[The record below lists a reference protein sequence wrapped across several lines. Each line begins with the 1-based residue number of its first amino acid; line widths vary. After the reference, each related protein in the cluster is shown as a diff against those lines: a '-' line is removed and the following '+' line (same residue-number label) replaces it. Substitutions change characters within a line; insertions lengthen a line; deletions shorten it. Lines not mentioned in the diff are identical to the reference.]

1 MKSKVSA
8 GVEPDVMNLE
18 VLMSRK
24 CFDKHDNDKSVNVL
38 CVGSQTCLHCV
49 LIIVFLQFNNTA
61 QTLTIVFTISTYLSV
76 VLVLVLTF
84 AKNV

>member
-8 GVEPDVMNLE
+8 GVEPDAMNFEL
-18 VLMSRK
+18 LMARK
-24 CFDKHDNDKSVNVL
+24 CFDKHHNDKSVNVL
-38 CVGSQTCLHCV
+38 CVGSQTCLHYV
-49 LIIVFLQFNNTA
+49 FIIVFLQFNNTA

-76 VLVLVLTF
+76 VLVLVLTI